1 MSIDLDLMH
10 EYWMESS
17 LLWQDGQPV
26 LPPEW
31 DSREALMA
39 IRKVMV
45 DLARSNGD
53 LFRIPTRVRKDRRR
67 ISTNRLGLKL
77 ESCLGLDVLRIY
89 KSFPQH
95 RFDPYFTLF
104 AETYVASPLWRDES
118 LRNDVDQLNQLV
130 DDLRAGSK
138 RSGFMKTLA
147 NHERGTIKN
156 TKTVEAYL
164 AALYRDYPKILHVR
178 LDLSYPCAFGWFR
191 HGVPAD
197 SVKQMKSDR
206 ERFMRHVRKEFRRV
220 FIGHLWTAEFGEFTG
235 PHFHVFLHF
244 DGQEVRRSIAM
255 ARKLGEHWK
264 NVTTSGRGGY
274 WNVNALEHL
283 YEARG
288 KRGIGL
294 ISHSDEKR
302 RENLLKASLY
312 LVKTDLFV
320 RMVMPG
326 FGKTF
331 GHGRFRPRVKSNAGR
346 KRKGER
352 FVAAV
357 DAIRARRAGVGRD

>member
-17 LLWQDGQPV
+17 SLWHNEQLV

-31 DSREALMA
+31 DYRAALMT
-39 IRKVMV
+39 IRKTMV
-45 DLARSNGD
+45 DVARSDGD
-53 LFRIPTRVRKDRRR
+53 LFRIPTRMRKERRGFAA
-67 ISTNRLGLKL
+67 TKLGLEL
-77 ESCLGLDVLRIY
+77 EACLELDVSLIY
-89 KSFPQH
+89 NSFPQH

-104 AETYVASPLWRDES
+104 AETYLASPLWCNDF
-118 LRNDVDQLNQLV
+118 LRGDVDQLNQFV
-130 DDLRAGSK
+130 SELRAGAK
-138 RSGFMKTLA
+138 RNGFMKTVA

-156 TKTVEAYL
+156 TKTVEGYL

-178 LDLSYPCAFGWFR
+178 LDLSYVFAWLCP
-191 HGVPAD
+191 GVPVA
-197 SVKQMKSDR
+197 SVEQMKADR
-206 ERFMRHVRKEFRRV
+206 ERFMRYVRKKLRSV
-220 FIGHLWTAEFGEFTG
+220 LIGHMWTVEFGEFKG

-244 DGQEVRRSIAM
+244 DGQEVRQGITIA
-255 ARKLGEHWK
+255 RQLGEHWK
-264 NVTTSGRGGY
+264 NVITSGRGTY
-274 WNVNALEHL
+274 WNVNTREDF

-288 KRGIGL
+288 MRGIGL

-302 RENLLKASLY
+302 RKNLLRTALY
-312 LVKTDLFV
+312 LVKADLFV

-331 GHGRFRPRVKSNAGR
+331 GHGRFRPRVKSKAGR

-352 FVAAV
+352 LAAAV
-357 DAIRARRAGVGRD
+357 DAIRAHRGGIRRQ